1 MKKVILAILFVSFL
15 IINEANAQELSLATI
30 QFGTEVE
37 NRELVGTDST
47 FAASIGTVYC
57 YTRLTGAEDSTEIAH
72 VWYFSDQE
80 RARVPLQVRS
90 SDWRTW
96 SSKKILPSWVGEWS
110 VRVEDAEGNVL
121 GSRSFVINEN

>member
-47 FAASIGTVYC
+47 FAVSIGTVYC
-57 YTRLTGAEDSTEIAH
+57 YTRLTGAEDSTEVAH
-72 VWYFSDQE
+72 VWYFRDQE